1 MGAQSNQQLIIDQE
15 IINEQLPISE
25 KALQFLSFSIMLSR
39 VADSIYWLNRYIER
53 AENVARFIDVN
64 LNLMLDLPAGVTPQW
79 QPLISVTGDL
89 AEFERRYS
97 EANSDNVIKFLC
109 FDQAYSNSILSCL
122 SKARENARSIREVIS
137 SEMWEEVN
145 SFYLMIKQAAEDPT
159 FSTLPKLF
167 SQVKMAS
174 HRFAGVMD
182 ATMSHNEGWHF
193 GQMGRLLER
202 ADKTTR
208 ILDVKYFLLLP
219 SAEWVGTPLD
229 RIQWMALLKSASAY
243 EMYRKCQHYIT
254 PGSVAEFLILDRTF
268 PRSIHFCLWQTQQ
281 CLHEITQTP
290 SGNWCNGTE
299 RALGSLGSQLS
310 YITIEDII
318 QLGLHEFLEQI
329 LNSIN
334 QVGNEIH
341 QDFFAF
347 GDSSSAI
354 SNQSQNNLQLQ
365 SASLSQT
372 SFT

>member
-1 MGAQSNQQLIIDQE
+1 
-15 IINEQLPISE
+15 
-25 KALQFLSFSIMLSR
+25 MLSR

-64 LNLMLDLPAGVTPQW
+64 LNLMLDLPAGVPPQW

-89 AEFERRYS
+89 AEFQQRY
-97 EANSDNVIKFLC
+97 EQVNSDNVIQFLC
-109 FDQAYSNSILSCL
+109 FDRNYQNSILACL
-122 SKARENARSIREVIS
+122 SKARENARSIREAIS
-137 SEMWEEVN
+137 SEMWEEIN
-145 SFYLMIKQAAEDPT
+145 SFYLMTEQAAGDRS
-159 FSTLPKLF
+159 FSTLPKFF
-167 SQVKMAS
+167 SRVKMAS

-243 EMYRKCQHYIT
+243 EMYRKCQHHIT
-254 PGSVAEFLILDRTF
+254 PSSVAEFLILDRTF
-268 PRSIHFCLWQTQQ
+268 PRSIHFCLWQTKC

-290 SGNWCNGTE
+290 TGNWCNGAE
-299 RALGSLGSQLS
+299 RALGRLCSELG

-318 QLGLHEFLEQI
+318 QSGLHEFLEQMQS
-329 LNSIN
+329 SIN

-341 QDFFAF
+341 TAFFAF
-347 GDSSSAI
+347 GDSPSAI
-354 SNQSQNNLQLQ
+354 SNQPSDNIQLQ
-365 SASLSQT
+365 SNSLSQAP
-372 SFT
+372 SA